1 MWRAAPTRRL
11 NAVADAIVASDAAG
25 GTAQQQLQ
33 LKTEAHPANQ
43 RFALGRARKLRVL
56 TEEQL
61 ALFWENGCAC
71 ASETA
76 ISCLQSKNRFALPDV
91 RDFL

>member
-1 MWRAAPTRRL
+1 MWRAAATARRL
-11 NAVADAIVASDAAG
+11 SSVADAIVASGATG
-25 GTAQQQLQ
+25 GSAQQQLQ

-43 RFALGRARKLRVL
+43 RFALGRERKLRVL

-76 ISCLQSKNRFALPDV
+76 VPCPLRRQPLHRDV
-91 RDFL
+91 L